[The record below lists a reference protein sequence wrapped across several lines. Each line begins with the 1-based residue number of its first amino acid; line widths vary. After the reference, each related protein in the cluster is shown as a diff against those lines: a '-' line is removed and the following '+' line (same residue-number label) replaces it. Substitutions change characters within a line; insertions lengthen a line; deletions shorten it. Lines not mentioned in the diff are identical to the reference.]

1 GTLGGTLQL
10 YGNGNYFYHIDNST
24 VNHLAKGQEAK
35 ETFTI
40 HSVDGTPHQVEFVI
54 EGTNDAPVANIVTL
68 SNGIEDTHYQMQAS
82 QFGFTDVDSGDTLH
96 AITITDIP
104 AVSQG
109 KFVLDGQEVSAGQSI
124 STAD

>member
-1 GTLGGTLQL
+1 
-10 YGNGNYFYHIDNST
+10 
-24 VNHLAKGQEAK
+24 
-35 ETFTI
+35 
-40 HSVDGTPHQVEFVI
+40 HQVEFVI

-124 STAD
+124 STADISKLQFVPTKDFNGDVQFKYTVND